1 MATNPTADQTSLGA
15 TDSNLVILDI
25 GKHDPK
31 DIKKMCKG
39 KGKLLRRV
47 NEAVDQLREGGEIEA
62 NAQVVLVVVR
72 KDLGLF
78 DFYDDDDD

>member
-1 MATNPTADQTSLGA
+1 MATNSTADETSQDA
-15 TDSNLVILDI
+15 TDSNLVVLDI
-25 GKHDPK
+25 GKRDPK

-47 NEAVDQLREGGEIEA
+47 NEAVDQLREGGKIEPS
-62 NAQVVLVVVR
+62 AQVVLVVVR

-78 DFYDDDDD
+78 DFSDDD

>member
-1 MATNPTADQTSLGA
+1 MATNTNAEETSQSD
-15 TDSNLVILDI
+15 TDSNLVILDV
-25 GKHDPK
+25 GKRDPK

-47 NEAVDQLREGGEIEA
+47 NEAVDQLREGGKIEA
-62 NAQVVLVVVR
+62 NAQIVLVVVR

-78 DFYDDDDD
+78 DFSDDD